1 MNTYKYIPPK
11 IIKNAAIA
19 AGICSTVAALLLLMS
34 ILIGVGIYKG
44 LSQILCIVFAT
55 VAIQITTRYILSN
68 YIFIL
73 DDINFIIV
81 RTFSK
86 KSKQICNIKLNTAIE
101 ISKKISFKESEK
113 KFGKLALYRT
123 YCQNLWNGNDNEYTC
138 IFEFDERIFAIK
150 FDADD
155 NFVNEMKLRIEEAK
169 LRYGE

>member
-19 AGICSTVAALLLLMS
+19 AGVCSTIAALLLLMS
-34 ILIGVGIYKG
+34 ILIGAGIYKV
-44 LSQILCIVFAT
+44 LSQVACVVFAT
-55 VAIQITTRYILSN
+55 IAIQITTRYILSN

-101 ISKKISFKESEK
+101 ISKKTSFKEAEK
-113 KFGKLALYRT
+113 KFGKLALSRI
-123 YCQNLWNGNDNEYTC
+123 YCQNLWNSDEYTY
-138 IFEFDERIFAIK
+138 IFEFDEKISAIK